1 MRNKEYRDKLLEGIK
16 DYQKEYK
23 ELADKEEPLTRSVQ
37 AIKSMNI
44 YKTMLAEYD
53 RLHPETIHIEQ
64 AKVTDRRGYKDLPAN
79 RHGCVTVFDNLSGC
93 NIQIIDNV
101 LNVEIQ

>member
-1 MRNKEYRDKLLEGIK
+1 MRNKEYRDKLVEGIK

-23 ELADKEEPLTRSVQ
+23 EFVDKNEPLTRSVQ
-37 AIKSMNI
+37 ALKCMSI
-44 YKTMLAEYD
+44 YKAMLAEYD
-53 RLHPETIHIEQ
+53 RLHPETLQVEQ
-64 AKVTDRRGYKDLPAN
+64 AKVTDRRGYKDLPDN

-101 LNVEIQ
+101 LNVTIE

>member
-1 MRNKEYRDKLLEGIK
+1 MRNKEYRDKLLDGIK

-53 RLHPETIHIEQ
+53 RLHPETLQVEQ
-64 AKVTDRRGYKDLPAN
+64 LTVTEDADKETPWVRIYDNINGCTLKV
-79 RHGCVTVFDNLSGC
+79 
-93 NIQIIDNV
+93 IDNV
-101 LNVEIQ
+101 LNVEIK